1 MHALLWCTRTQ
12 SSWAKGIGS
21 FPTWIT
27 HFRFRCSKASCLSTL
42 NCRILFSTAHAYTS
56 ARNRA
61 SHSEYQKPAFY
72 FHAGLLRY
80 SILDGRWVKAIY
92 ISNKRFHTIE
102 MKKGKGHRE
111 LLYTVM
117 HIVSLRQTLT
127 KARPPSS
134 ILHQSHAVVFYLLVW
149 SPSLHYCVLT
159 PNTISRSFNCQL
171 A

>member
-42 NCRILFSTAHAYTS
+42 NCRILFSTAHAYAS

-72 FHAGLLRY
+72 FGAGLLRY

-92 ISNKRFHTIE
+92 ISNENIPYYWDEEGKKTQRVTI
-102 MKKGKGHRE
+102 
-111 LLYTVM
+111 Y
-117 HIVSLRQTLT
+117 SNAYCQF
-127 KARPPSS
+127 KANFNQSTSS
-134 ILHQSHAVVFYLLVW
+134 ILRPSSKSCSCILSPCVKSFTTLL
-149 SPSLHYCVLT
+149 CVD
-159 PNTISRSFNCQL
+159 PEHHFSQL
-171 A
+171 